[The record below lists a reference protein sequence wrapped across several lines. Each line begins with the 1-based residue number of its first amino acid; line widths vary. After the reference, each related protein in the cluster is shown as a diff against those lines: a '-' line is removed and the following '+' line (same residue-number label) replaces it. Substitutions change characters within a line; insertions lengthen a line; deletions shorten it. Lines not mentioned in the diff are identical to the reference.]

1 MKYFLKF
8 LICFLFIFNGI
19 LVSNASTN
27 PQESN
32 NEGEPL
38 KVEGKPFTGDFDQMQ
53 KRRIIRFL
61 IPYSKTF
68 FFLDGATPRGLTYER
83 IISFEKSINQKLK
96 NKHIQVH
103 AIIIPTARENLI
115 PYLEQGI
122 GDVATGNLTITEDR
136 LKQADFTNPF
146 LTNVNELLVTHKLA
160 PNYTNFFDL
169 AGQKVYVRKSS
180 SYYTSLQK
188 INRILR
194 DFNKDEIKIAE
205 IDDNLEDEDILEM
218 INANILENTIVD
230 QHKAVFWAQILP
242 DIKIHYP
249 VKVASGGEIGWA
261 IRKDSPLL
269 KEQLNQF
276 VKYNRQGTLAGNI
289 LLKKYLK
296 NTKYITNSL
305 KGVNRI
311 RYDELVPT
319 FEKYGAQYNFD
330 HYMLIALAYQES
342 RLNQNARSE
351 KGAVGVMQIL
361 PSTAQGKNVNIPNI
375 EQVEANIHA
384 GTKYLRYLADKYF
397 PETENIKEL
406 DRVLFTFAAYN
417 AGPGRVNRLRKEA
430 AKSGFNPDV
439 WFNNVE
445 IIAAKRIGR
454 ETVQYVSNIFK
465 YYIAYSFLASIT
477 SDGLQEGIPLPID
490 FSRQDRYPHPWHL
503 PTMDDLLAQL
513 FAYPQHP
520 PMVLR

>member
-1 MKYFLKF
+1 MKILFKF
-8 LICFLFIFNGI
+8 LFCFLFLFYW
-19 LVSNASTN
+19 VTVCAASSY
-27 PQESN
+27 PQEQN
-32 NEGEPL
+32 NQDEPL
-38 KVEGKPFTGDFDQMQ
+38 KVEGKPFTGDLDQMLE
-53 KRRIIRFL
+53 RRIIRFL

-83 IISFEKSINQKLK
+83 IIAFEKSLNQKLK

-122 GDVATGNLTITEDR
+122 GDVATGNLTITEER
-136 LKQADFTNPF
+136 LKNADFTNPF
-146 LTNVNELLVTHKLA
+146 LQNVNELLVTHKLA

-169 AGQKVYVRKSS
+169 AGKKVHVRKSS

-194 DFNKDEIKIAE
+194 DFGKSEIIIAE
-205 IDDNLEDEDILEM
+205 IDDNLEDEDILEL

-230 QHKAVFWAQILP
+230 QHKAKFWAQILP
-242 DIKIHYP
+242 DIKIHHP

-261 IRKDSPLL
+261 VRKNTPLL
-269 KEQLNQF
+269 REELNHF

-296 NTKYITNSL
+296 STKYITNSL
-305 KGVNRI
+305 KGVNKT
-311 RYDELVPT
+311 RYEELVPT
-319 FEKYGAQYNFD
+319 FEKYGKKYNFD

-342 RLNQNARSE
+342 RLNQKARSD

-361 PSTAQGKNVNIPNI
+361 PSTAEGKNVNIPNI
-375 EQVEANIHA
+375 DQVDANIHA
-384 GTKYLRYLADKYF
+384 GTKYLRYLADNYF
-397 PETENIKEL
+397 PETEQLKEL

-417 AGPGRVNRLRKEA
+417 AGPGRINRFRKEA
-430 AKSGFNPDV
+430 EKSGFNPDV

-465 YYIAYSFLASIT
+465 YYIAYSFLASINNN
-477 SDGLQEGIPLPID
+477 GLQEGIPLPID
-490 FSRQDRYPHPWHL
+490 FSRQDRFPHPWHL
-503 PTMDDLLAQL
+503 PAMDDLLAQL
-513 FAYPQHP
+513 YAYPQLP
-520 PMVLR
+520 QGGLR

>member
-1 MKYFLKF
+1 MKSFLKK
-8 LICFLFIFNGI
+8 LLCFLFLFNLI
-19 LVSNASTN
+19 LVSGASGN
-27 PQESN
+27 PQELIN
-32 NEGEPL
+32 QVEPL
-38 KVEGKPFTGDFDQMQ
+38 KVEGKPFAGDFDQMQ

-83 IISFEKSINQKLK
+83 IISFEKSINKKLK
-96 NKHIQVH
+96 NKHIQIH

-115 PYLEQGI
+115 PYLEQGL
-122 GDVATGNLTITEDR
+122 GDVATGNLTITKDR
-136 LKQADFTNPF
+136 LKQADFTTPF

-169 AGQKVYVRKSS
+169 AGKKVYVRKSS
-180 SYYTSLQK
+180 SYYTSLQR
-188 INRILR
+188 INRILK
-194 DFNKDEIKIAE
+194 DFSKEEIKITE

-230 QHKAVFWAQILP
+230 QHKAEFWAQILP
-242 DIKIHYP
+242 DIKIHFP
-249 VKVASGGEIGWA
+249 VKIASNGEIGWA
-261 IRKDSPLL
+261 IRKNSPLL
-269 KEQLNQF
+269 KEQLDQF

-296 NTKYITNSL
+296 NTKYITNFL
-305 KGVNRI
+305 KGINRI

-319 FEKYGAQYNFD
+319 FEKYGEKYNFD

-342 RLNQNARSE
+342 RLNQKARSE
-351 KGAVGVMQIL
+351 KGAVGIMQIL

-375 EQVEANIHA
+375 EQVDANIHA

-397 PETENIKEL
+397 PATENFKEL

-417 AGPGRVNRLRKEA
+417 AGPGRINRLRKEA
-430 AKSGFNPDV
+430 EKSGFNPDI

-445 IIAAKRIGR
+445 VIAAKRIGR

-465 YYIAYSFLASIT
+465 YYIAYSFLASIN
-477 SDGLQEGIPLPID
+477 SHGLQGGTPLPIH
-490 FSRQDRYPHPWHL
+490 FSHQDRFLHPWHL
-503 PTMDDLLAQL
+503 STTDDLLAQL
-513 FAYPQHP
+513 SAYPRHLQG
-520 PMVLR
+520 VLR